1 LAFEKAYI
9 SSRAYNGLGM
19 GLSESFSS
27 FSYENFLGLG
37 RLILRIAPS
46 IPTKLESAGR
56 RIHPEVFA
64 STVAAVTVITA
75 AVTIPLAILLYILT
89 GLWPTLLLA
98 AVPGFALLLG
108 IASPYMSAASAAALL
123 ESEVPYAASYLAVM
137 STGGIPPY
145 KSLMRLANSQ
155 LMPNIAK
162 AAKLAELNVR
172 VGGLDP
178 VTAIEKMAK
187 GIPSK
192 EYKDLM
198 LGYASTLRSGG
209 DVVHFLIRK
218 TEQIFTSRMGKM
230 RIVGERMGMMME
242 GFAAVTMML
251 SLVLFTIY
259 IVSRALP
266 SEFLIMPSEQ
276 FVLIAYLLLPGL
288 SIMFIYLADISQP
301 KYPMSDPRPMRAL
314 LLALPIALVFATLF
328 VAPFF
333 LTELQYIPPFD
344 ATSSMIKQLRAA
356 IGLEMG
362 YESSIALVL
371 FFIILFTPGAVAYQ
385 RYGAENFSVMH
396 GLTLFLRDLTEARK
410 TGLSPER
417 CIIDLSRNAYG
428 AFSKHLKIIA
438 RQIAWGMPLRKIYED
453 FAKRTYGWLEKAG
466 VFILVDAIDVGGG
479 APETFEVLASFSED
493 LEEIERQKRA
503 TLKPLM
509 LIPYI
514 TALMLIIVVV
524 ILVAF
529 MKNLLTLARLSIS
542 TAEFIH
548 FFLPPVIIIAA
559 ISGLVAGKISTSTV
573 AGGFKH
579 AVIMSLLGLVA
590 IYASGMLAVD
600 LFKLPTSP

>member
-1 LAFEKAYI
+1 LRKLI
-9 SSRAYNGLGM
+9 SVQGPVTVGM
-19 GLSESFSS
+19 GVSESFSS

-46 IPTKLESAGR
+46 IPSKLESAGR

-64 STVAAVTVITA
+64 STVAATTVITA

-108 IASPYMSAASAAALL
+108 IASPYMSASSAASLL

-276 FVLIAYLLLPGL
+276 FALIAYLLLPGL
-288 SIMFIYLADISQP
+288 SVMFLYIADISQP

-314 LLALPIALVFATLF
+314 LLTLPIALVFAVLF

-356 IGLEMG
+356 TGLEMG

-559 ISGLVAGKISTSTV
+559 ISGLVAGKISSSMI

-590 IYASGMLAVD
+590 IYASGTLAVD
-600 LFKLPTSP
+600 MFKLPTTP

>member
-9 SSRAYNGLGM
+9 SSRAYNDLGM

-64 STVAAVTVITA
+64 STVAATTVITA

-178 VTAIEKMAK
+178 
-187 GIPSK
+187 
-192 EYKDLM
+192 
-198 LGYASTLRSGG
+198 
-209 DVVHFLIRK
+209 
-218 TEQIFTSRMGKM
+218 
-230 RIVGERMGMMME
+230 ERMAMMME

-301 KYPMSDPRPMRAL
+301 KYPVSDPRPMRTL
-314 LLALPIALVFATLF
+314 LLTLPFALVFAVLF
-328 VAPFF
+328 VVPFF
-333 LTELQYIPPFD
+333 LTELQYVPPFD

-396 GLTLFLRDLTEARK
+396 GLTLFLRDLTETRK

-428 AFSKHLKIIA
+428 AFSKHLKVIA

-479 APETFEVLASFSED
+479 APETFEALASFSED

-590 IYASGMLAVD
+590 IYASGTLAVD

>member
-1 LAFEKAYI
+1 
-9 SSRAYNGLGM
+9 M
-19 GLSESFSS
+19 GVSESFAS
-27 FSYENFLGLG
+27 FSYENFLGIG
-37 RLILRIAPS
+37 RFILRLAPS
-46 IPTKLESAGR
+46 IPSKLESAGKR
-56 RIHPEVFA
+56 VHPEVFA

-75 AVTIPLAILLYILT
+75 VITIPLALFLYILT
-89 GLWPTLLLA
+89 GLWPALFIA
-98 AVPGFALLLG
+98 AVPAFVLLIG
-108 IASPYMSAASAAALL
+108 IASPYMMASSAASLL

-145 KSLMRLANSQ
+145 KSLIRLANSQ

-178 VTAIEKMAK
+178 ITAVEKMAK

-230 RIVGERMGMMME
+230 RIVGERMGMLME
-242 GFAAVTMML
+242 GFAAITMML

-276 FVLIAYLLLPGL
+276 FAIIAYLILPGL
-288 SIMFIYLADISQP
+288 SIMFLYIADISQP
-301 KYPMSDPRPMRAL
+301 KYPMSDPRPMRTL
-314 LLALPIALVFATLF
+314 LLTLPIALVFAVLF
-328 VAPFF
+328 VVPFF

-356 IGLEMG
+356 TGLEMG
-362 YESSIALVL
+362 YESSIALVI
-371 FFIILFTPGAVAYQ
+371 FFVLLFTPGAVAYQ
-385 RYGAENFSVMH
+385 KYGAENFSVVH

-428 AFSKHLKIIA
+428 AFSKHLKVIA

-453 FAKRTYGWLEKAG
+453 FSKRTYGWLEKAG

-548 FFLPPVIIIAA
+548 FFLPPVIVIAV

-579 AVIMSLLGLVA
+579 AVIMSLLGLIA
-590 IYASGMLAVD
+590 IYASGILVVD
-600 LFKLPTSP
+600 LFKLPTTP

>member
-1 LAFEKAYI
+1 
-9 SSRAYNGLGM
+9 M
-19 GLSESFSS
+19 GFSESFSS
-27 FSYENFLGLG
+27 FSYNNFLGLG
-37 RLILRIAPS
+37 RAVLRIAPG
-46 IPTKLESAGR
+46 IAIKLESAGK

-64 STVAAVTVITA
+64 STIGAITILTAIITVPVTV
-75 AVTIPLAILLYILT
+75 LLFILT
-89 GLWPTLLLA
+89 GSLLTLSLLSIP
-98 AVPGFALLLG
+98 VIALLIG
-108 IASPYMSAASAAALL
+108 MATPYVWASSAASLL

-145 KSLMRLANSQ
+145 KSLIRLANSQ

-178 VTAIEKMAK
+178 VTAVERMAK

-209 DVVHFLIRK
+209 DVVHYLIRK
-218 TEQIFTSRMGKM
+218 TEQIFSSRMGKM
-230 RIVGERMGMMME
+230 RIVGERMGMLME
-242 GFAAVTMML
+242 GFAAITLMM

-266 SEFLIMPSEQ
+266 SEYLVMPSEQ
-276 FVLIAYLLLPGL
+276 FALLAYVILPGL
-288 SIMFIYLADISQP
+288 SVAFLYIADISQP
-301 KYPMSDPRPMRAL
+301 KYPMSDPRPMR
-314 LLALPIALVFATLF
+314 T
-328 VAPFF
+328 FF
-333 LTELQYIPPFD
+333 LTLPFAIIFGVLFVFPFFITEVQVIPPFN
-344 ATSSMIKQLRAA
+344 ATAEIIKQIRAA
-356 IGLEMG
+356 TGLEAG
-362 YESSIALVL
+362 YESSIALTL
-371 FFIILFTPGAVAYQ
+371 MFIIMFTPGAIAYQ
-385 RYGAENFSVMH
+385 KYGAENFSVMH

-417 CIIDLSRNAYG
+417 CIIDLSRNSYG

-438 RQIAWGMPLRKIYED
+438 RQIGWGTPLRKIYDD

-466 VFILVDAIDVGGG
+466 VFVLVDAIDVGGG

-514 TALMLIIVVV
+514 TAIMLIIVVV

-548 FFLPPVIIIAA
+548 FFLPPVIIIAI
-559 ISGLVAGKISTSTV
+559 ISGLVAGKISSSMI

-579 AVIMSLLGLVA
+579 AVIMAVLGMIS
-590 IYASGMLAVD
+590 IYASGTLAVN
-600 LFKLPTSP
+600 FFQLPT

>member
-1 LAFEKAYI
+1 
-9 SSRAYNGLGM
+9 M
-19 GLSESFSS
+19 GFSDTFSS
-27 FSYENFLGLG
+27 FAYNNFLTIG
-37 RLILRIAPS
+37 RALLRIAPS
-46 IPTKLESAGR
+46 IPARLESAGK

-64 STVAAVTVITA
+64 STVGGITIISALVATPLSILLFLVTGN
-75 AVTIPLAILLYILT
+75 PLALLVAT
-89 GLWPTLLLA
+89 VPVFSLLI
-98 AVPGFALLLG
+98 G
-108 IASPYMSAASAAALL
+108 IVTPFVWASSAASLL

-145 KSLMRLANSQ
+145 KSLIRLANSQ

-162 AAKLAELNVR
+162 AAKLAELNVT

-178 VTAIEKMAK
+178 VTAVERMAK
-187 GIPSK
+187 GVPSK

-209 DVVHFLIRK
+209 DVVHYLIRK

-276 FVLIAYLLLPGL
+276 FVLIAYLILPGL
-288 SIMFIYLADISQP
+288 SALFIYIADISQP
-301 KYPMSDPRPMRAL
+301 KYPVSDSRPMKTL
-314 LLALPIALVFATLF
+314 LLTMPFAFAFAALF
-328 VAPFF
+328 VIPFF
-333 LTELQYIPPFD
+333 ITELQALPFFD
-344 ATSSMIKQLRAA
+344 TTSNMIKQLRVMT
-356 IGLEMG
+356 GLEMG

-371 FFIILFTPGAVAYQ
+371 FFIILFLPGAIAYQ
-385 RYGAENFSVMH
+385 KYGTENFSVMH

-417 CIIDLSRNAYG
+417 CIVDLARNSYG

-438 RQIAWGMPLRKIYED
+438 RQIGWGMPLRKIYED
-453 FAKRTYGWLEKAG
+453 FAKRTHGWLEKAG

-524 ILVAF
+524 VLVAF

-559 ISGLVAGKISTSTV
+559 ISGLVAGKISSSTV

-590 IYASGMLAVD
+590 IYASGALAVQM
-600 LFKLPTSP
+600 FQLPTA